1 MSAKP
6 KVIVLGGCGFI
17 GRNFVSYLLKKD
29 LVSKIRVV
37 DKMLPDL
44 AGLSP
49 DQLKLFKSESVEFKQ
64 SNLARESM
72 VAKAFDG
79 ETFDFVFNLAGETKF
94 GQTPEVYKESI
105 EDVSTNCGKAAA
117 KSGVKRFI
125 EVSTAQIYSSGSKP
139 SIEGSKE
146 DPWTKLAKAKLAA
159 ENNLRQIKGLPL
171 IIVRPAAVYG
181 PGDNLSIMPRLIAG
195 AVYQFLGEKMEF
207 LWDGDLRLHT
217 VHVDDVVA
225 ALWHLANNG
234 TVGEVYN
241 LADTNDTTQGSLNK
255 HFEKIFGIKT
265 SFLGIIGSKV
275 ATGLAAK
282 TVADGVNEKH
292 LKPWS
297 ELCKSKGITNTPLTP
312 YLDEELLYNNALSV
326 DGTKITKTGFSYSV
340 PTMTQQLLIDQ
351 VNYFVDLGFF
361 PKGIIKP

>member
-6 KVIVLGGCGFI
+6 KVVLLGGCGFI
-17 GRNFVSYLLKKD
+17 GRNFVSYLIKNN

-44 AGLSP
+44 AGLSTE
-49 DQLKLFKSESVEFKQ
+49 QLKLFKSEIVEFKQ
-64 SNLARESM
+64 ANLARENM
-72 VAKAFDG
+72 VGRAFADDQ
-79 ETFDFVFNLAGETKF
+79 FDFVFNLAGETKF
-94 GQTPEVYKESI
+94 GQTTEVYKESI

-117 KSGVKRFI
+117 KAGVKRFI
-125 EVSTAQIYSSGSKP
+125 EVSTAQIYSSGSKA
-139 SIEGSKE
+139 SVEGSKE
-146 DPWTKLAKAKLAA
+146 DPWTKLAKAKLSA
-159 ENNLRQIKGLPL
+159 EKNLREIKGLPL

-195 AVYQFLGEKMEF
+195 AVYKHLNEKMEF
-207 LWDGDLRLHT
+207 LWDGDLKLNT
-217 VHVDDVVA
+217 VHVNDVVA

-234 TVGEVYN
+234 TLGEIYN
-241 LADTNDTTQGSLNK
+241 LADSNDTTQGSLNK
-255 HFEKIFGIKT
+255 HFEKMFGIKT
-265 SFLGIIGSKV
+265 GFLGNLQSKV

-297 ELCKSKGITNTPLTP
+297 ELCKQKGITNTPLTP

-326 DGTKITKTGFSYSV
+326 DGKKITTTGFSYQV
-340 PTMTQQLLIDQ
+340 PTMTTELLYEQL
-351 VNYFVDLGFF
+351 NYFIELGFF
-361 PKGIIKP
+361 PKGVTV